1 MKKISLL
8 LMILLAGCSPSET
21 QTLQATYSEAK
32 LHGDIVTL
40 SQVLAKLADINPEDW
55 KEEHSSVL
63 QAHEYYIRAKKS
75 LDEGNLNEAITHAN
89 KSFLLSE
96 SQQVLTLVK
105 QIKQELKDFQKA
117 KNVWITFDQQLDE
130 LNNRI
135 NDFSLVATRDW
146 SIINFNQLLVEL
158 IDFRKQFL
166 RAKLKI
172 EESQRKTQL
181 HAQTLAKINQQLV
194 ILEACI
200 NSLLGKVVSSA
211 GNELYVFTNTI
222 SEQTISHLTY
232 FSDDSVPGMVGPFYK
247 KFLVKY
253 RPYYELVEN
262 THFVTYQNDFSAFMD
277 LDTFTQL
284 QSKLV
289 FQPKDYE
296 NYKSDIK
303 KHLNQLS
310 DNIKNAKLVYKDDQM
325 LISTSSSLLTSLDMY
340 LKPFSG

>member
-1 MKKISLL
+1 MKKTVLSLML
-8 LMILLAGCSPSET
+8 FLAGCSPSET
-21 QTLQATYSEAK
+21 QTLQVAYSEAK
-32 LHGDIVTL
+32 LHGDIVRL

-55 KEEHSSVL
+55 KEEHSTVL
-63 QAHEYYIRAKKS
+63 QAHEYYTRAEKS
-75 LDEGNLNEAITHAN
+75 LEEGNLKGAITHAN
-89 KSFLLSE
+89 KSFSLSE

-117 KNVWITFDQQLDE
+117 KRVWITFEQQLDE

-135 NDFSLVATRDW
+135 NDFSLTTVRDW

-158 IDFRKQFL
+158 IDFRKQFT

-181 HAQTLAKINQQLV
+181 HAQTLVKINQQLV
-194 ILEACI
+194 VLEASI

-211 GNELYVFTNTI
+211 GNELSIFTKTI

-262 THFVTYQNDFSAFMD
+262 AYFVTYQNDFNAFMD
-277 LDTFTQL
+277 LDAFTQL

-289 FQPKDYE
+289 FQPKDYKS
-296 NYKSDIK
+296 YKSDIK

-310 DNIKNAKLVYKDDQM
+310 GNIKSAMLVYNDEQM
-325 LISTSSSLLTSLDMY
+325 LISTSPSLLISLDKH
-340 LKPFSG
+340 LKPFSE